1 MLCARSLDSSAPK
14 RVRGFDTTQLPTT
27 EE

>member
-1 MLCARSLDSSAPK
+1 MLCARSLDSSASK

>member
-1 MLCARSLDSSAPK
+1 MLCPSSLDSSAPK
-14 RVRGFDTTQLPTT
+14 RVRGFDMKQLPTT